1 MATLVQVA
9 DKVQIVEHI
18 LFHRC
23 PKVTAA
29 GKPIFM

>member
-1 MATLVQVA
+1 MVTLVQVA

-23 PKVTAA
+23 PW
-29 GKPIFM
+29 